1 MGSEARTTNHE
12 GNQAMTKLIQS
23 IETGA
28 AAATNR
34 QQYLT
39 IQAENTKKMIA
50 YLLSYPWIT
59 EAHYGIKEERALLAH
74 IEGMMA

>member
-1 MGSEARTTNHE
+1 
-12 GNQAMTKLIQS
+12 LIQA

-39 IQAENTKKMIA
+39 MQADNTKKMIA
-50 YLLSYPWIT
+50 HLLSYPWIT
-59 EAHYGIKEERALLAH
+59 EANYGIREERALLAH
-74 IEGMMA
+74 IEGTMA